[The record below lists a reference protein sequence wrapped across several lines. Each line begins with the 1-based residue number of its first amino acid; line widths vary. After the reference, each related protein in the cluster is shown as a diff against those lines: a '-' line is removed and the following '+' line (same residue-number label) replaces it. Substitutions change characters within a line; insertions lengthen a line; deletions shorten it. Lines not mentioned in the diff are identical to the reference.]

1 MGTTTTEIVADSN
14 NNLIKEKALRKKLLE
29 LKKLSEDMLVLMEQW
44 DREEIEYVR
53 QDAIENF
60 EFKRASFLREI

>member
-14 NNLIKEKALRKKLLE
+14 NNLTKDKVLRKKLLE

-44 DREEIEYVR
+44 DREEIEYAR
-53 QDAIENF
+53 QDTIENF
-60 EFKRASFLREI
+60 EFKHASFLGEI